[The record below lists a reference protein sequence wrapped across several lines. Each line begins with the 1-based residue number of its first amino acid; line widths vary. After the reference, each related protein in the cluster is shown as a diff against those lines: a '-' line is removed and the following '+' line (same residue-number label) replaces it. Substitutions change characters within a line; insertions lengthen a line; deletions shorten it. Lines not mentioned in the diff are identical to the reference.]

1 MAGFVHCKK
10 KQNSPSAFRLF
21 VVVVV
26 VVVVAATAAVVT
38 VIASSFNIIFTQTQA
53 HNHTHT
59 LAVVFDQVFLRAAAA
74 TRTMSAQTRNK

>member
-21 VVVVV
+21 VVV